1 MHRIAANLKTSS
13 TIAFARAQ
21 HGVGAGG
28 FPVPPGRG

>member
-1 MHRIAANLKTSS
+1 MLRIAANLSTFS
-13 TIAFARAQ
+13 TIASARAQ

>member
-1 MHRIAANLKTSS
+1 MHQFAAILSTCI

-28 FPVPPGRG
+28 FPVPPCRG